1 MFLPGYISQSKPTSW
16 IFLHLK
22 RPYFPTLLRKNMEWY
37 VSIMMLCVT
46 ISFDRMC
53 STHIAGSIPPTQ
65 FPGIRQTCL
74 TSSQNICS
82 YKPDLK
88 TLRDPS
94 PDPIQSSV
102 PSGSGSVLMLHTR
115 EWTRPRILW
124 NGAITN
130 TTSGSAS
137 AFSSR
142 YFYPIIYQFFIG
154 KAHKLSYSMFL
165 VVLFRLDRT
174 PKPWWNGFPCNSF
187 ESFTN

>member
-1 MFLPGYISQSKPTSW
+1 MLNTYCWIHSTYTIPRYKTNMFNIISK
-16 IFLHLK
+16 
-22 RPYFPTLLRKNMEWY
+22 YLLN
-37 VSIMMLCVT
+37 
-46 ISFDRMC
+46 
-53 STHIAGSIPPTQ
+53 
-65 FPGIRQTCL
+65 
-74 TSSQNICS
+74 
-82 YKPDLK
+82 KPDLK

-154 KAHKLSYSMFL
+154 KAHKVSYSMFL

-174 PKPWWNGFPCNSF
+174 PKTMMKWFSLQ
-187 ESFTN
+187 

>member
-1 MFLPGYISQSKPTSW
+1 MRCFNNDSMCNNFIGQDVLNTYCWIHSTYTIPRYKTNMFNIISK
-16 IFLHLK
+16 
-22 RPYFPTLLRKNMEWY
+22 YLLN
-37 VSIMMLCVT
+37 
-46 ISFDRMC
+46 
-53 STHIAGSIPPTQ
+53 
-65 FPGIRQTCL
+65 
-74 TSSQNICS
+74 
-82 YKPDLK
+82 KPDLK

-142 YFYPIIYQFFIG
+142 YFYPIRCQFYIG
-154 KAHKLSYSMFL
+154 KVIIFPFPHDCFILK
-165 VVLFRLDRT
+165 RT
-174 PKPWWNGFPCNSF
+174 P
-187 ESFTN
+187 